1 MAVGREEEKD
11 SDAHSVASKVKGLV
25 TLSWYYCSL
34 FQRVYITDTVVV
46 TIVGAAAD
54 QGALRLDA
62 ELQTN
67 ITHAISLF
75 QKIISQLRR
84 PSWVCLFEK

>member
-1 MAVGREEEKD
+1 MVLLSLRE
-11 SDAHSVASKVKGLV
+11 S
-25 TLSWYYCSL
+25 
-34 FQRVYITDTVVV
+34 RVYSTDTVVV

-75 QKIISQLRR
+75 QKIISQLRLLGSVSSKNKA
-84 PSWVCLFEK
+84 SWIVSSLVFLVRVYLYVIK